1 MLTEHG
7 RPIFSVPSLS
17 KEKTM
22 PNLKLLEKLTTTAG
36 VPGREHRVRKL
47 ILKEIDGL
55 FDKVSV
61 DPLGSII
68 AVKKANPSSGK
79 PAKTPVKV
87 MLAAHMDQIGFLVSH
102 IDDKGFLYLNPVG
115 GFDTRNLFAR
125 AVTVC
130 PDPNNPKKDLTGIMN
145 PGGKPVHVATP
156 EERKKIPTVREMVVD
171 LGLDKKTVDKKVKIG
186 DMVVIK
192 APVYTIGNH
201 MVSQAMDNRVACWVA
216 IEACRKLKN
225 HDCEVHCVFT
235 VQEEVGLRGAVA
247 SAYTVK
253 PDIGIGIDVTL
264 AVDTPG
270 VPAQDACTRLGDG
283 AAITVMDGSA
293 IGDYDVIEAF
303 EAAAKKN
310 KIKYQRSILAAG
322 GTDTGGM
329 QRNAGGCRAMT
340 LSCPTRYVHSVTE
353 MIHHDDITACRDL
366 LAAYLATAK

>member
-1 MLTEHG
+1 M
-7 RPIFSVPSLS
+7 
-17 KEKTM
+17 
-22 PNLKLLEKLTTTAG
+22 
-36 VPGREHRVRKL
+36 
-47 ILKEIDGL
+47 
-55 FDKVSV
+55 
-61 DPLGSII
+61 
-68 AVKKANPSSGK
+68 
-79 PAKTPVKV
+79 
-87 MLAAHMDQIGFLVSH
+87 
-102 IDDKGFLYLNPVG
+102 GFLYLNPVG

-125 AVTVC
+125 AVTIC

-145 PGGKPVHVATP
+145 PGGKPVHVASP
-156 EERKKIPTVREMVVD
+156 EERKKIPTVREMIVD

-192 APVYTIGNH
+192 APAYTIGNH
-201 MVSQAMDNRVACWVA
+201 MVSQAMDNRVACWIA

-225 HDCEVHCVFT
+225 HNCEVHCVFT

-253 PDIGIGIDVTL
+253 PDIAIGIDVTL

-340 LSCPTRYVHSVTE
+340 LSCPTRYVHTVTE
-353 MIHHDDITACRDL
+353 MIHQDDIAACRDL